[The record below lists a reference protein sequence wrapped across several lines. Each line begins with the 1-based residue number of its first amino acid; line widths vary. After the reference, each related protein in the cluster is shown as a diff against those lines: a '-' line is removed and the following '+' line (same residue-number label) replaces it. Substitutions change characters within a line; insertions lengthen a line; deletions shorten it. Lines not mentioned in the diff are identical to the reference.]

1 MYCINNAGEI
11 AKHNMP
17 SLPLPLFPPHIN
29 QFSEKYTLRNT
40 LKKYIHEKIRIIHID
55 KCSITTWPPHPSS
68 SYQSV
73 LTIFKTV
80 SCKCFLLIWIE
91 FLRQKQHKRIQMFQF
106 LDENH
111 FLWKYSSPFILYGC
125 SLPRDLLM
133 LLRRFFP
140 RVKIYAQTLLQNIKF
155 EFRPQRHK
163 LLNLL
168 W

>member
-55 KCSITTWPPHPSS
+55 KCSITTWPPPPSS
-68 SYQSV
+68 SHQSG

-80 SCKCFLLIWIE
+80 SCKCFLLFWIPATKNNTRE
-91 FLRQKQHKRIQMFQF
+91 SKCFSFWIK
-106 LDENH
+106 NH

-133 LLRRFFP
+133 LLPRFFP

>member
-1 MYCINNAGEI
+1 MASPSFILTSISSCNIQNCILQ
-11 AKHNMP
+11 M
-17 SLPLPLFPPHIN
+17 F
-29 QFSEKYTLRNT
+29 
-40 LKKYIHEKIRIIHID
+40 YIILNSCD
-55 KCSITTWPPHPSS
+55 K
-68 SYQSV
+68 
-73 LTIFKTV
+73 
-80 SCKCFLLIWIE
+80 
-91 FLRQKQHKRIQMFQF
+91 KQHKRIQMFQF

-133 LLRRFFP
+133 LLPRFFP

-168 W
+168 WQKFPQRVLCVAMRISINLFISGLCRTMQYLSACVCYFITQKSHNV